1 MNCTKTIE
9 NKEVELLRK
18 NIKKIE
24 INVGKKRIGTPII
37 KNIIIIME
45 QFIKQKKLI
54 SYGGTAVNNL
64 LPLKYQFYN
73 KNVEIPDYDMYS
85 SDALNDAKE
94 LADIYYTKGFTNIE
108 AKAGKHYGT
117 YKVFVN
123 FMPIADITQL
133 DKDLFLK
140 LKNTSIQINNI
151 LYAPPNFLRM
161 AMYLELSRP
170 KGDVSR
176 WEKIFLRLSL
186 LNKVY
191 PIKGEKCNTL
201 SFINSFENDN
211 IGTNIYN
218 IVKNII
224 IENGG
229 VFFGGYACNVY
240 KQYIPKY
247 IDPYNKYPDFDVLV
261 ENPDIIANNIKDILE
276 RNNYTNIKINILPA
290 IGTLISEHYEVMVD
304 NEVIIYLYKP
314 LACISYNTIK
324 IHNKIIK
331 IASIDTMLS
340 FYLIFLYTEHK
351 HYDIHRILCMAK
363 YLINIQKKNRL
374 SQKGLVYRFTTNCY
388 GEQETKESIME
399 KKSIKYKELYNKKN
413 TLEYDKWF
421 LNYTPSNKKY
431 GILRKTY
438 SNKALNSNKKISK
451 KSLNVKTK
459 SLKKSKSHAKT
470 KSYKKYNSN

>member
-1 MNCTKTIE
+1 MNCAKTIE

-176 WEKIFLRLSL
+176 W
-186 LNKVY
+186 
-191 PIKGEKCNTL
+191 
-201 SFINSFENDN
+201 
-211 IGTNIYN
+211 
-218 IVKNII
+218 
-224 IENGG
+224 
-229 VFFGGYACNVY
+229 
-240 KQYIPKY
+240 
-247 IDPYNKYPDFDVLV
+247 
-261 ENPDIIANNIKDILE
+261 
-276 RNNYTNIKINILPA
+276 
-290 IGTLISEHYEVMVD
+290 
-304 NEVIIYLYKP
+304 
-314 LACISYNTIK
+314 
-324 IHNKIIK
+324 
-331 IASIDTMLS
+331 
-340 FYLIFLYTEHK
+340 
-351 HYDIHRILCMAK
+351 
-363 YLINIQKKNRL
+363 
-374 SQKGLVYRFTTNCY
+374 
-388 GEQETKESIME
+388 
-399 KKSIKYKELYNKKN
+399 
-413 TLEYDKWF
+413 
-421 LNYTPSNKKY
+421 
-431 GILRKTY
+431 
-438 SNKALNSNKKISK
+438 
-451 KSLNVKTK
+451 
-459 SLKKSKSHAKT
+459 
-470 KSYKKYNSN
+470 

>member
-1 MNCTKTIE
+1 
-9 NKEVELLRK
+9 
-18 NIKKIE
+18 
-24 INVGKKRIGTPII
+24 
-37 KNIIIIME
+37 
-45 QFIKQKKLI
+45 
-54 SYGGTAVNNL
+54 
-64 LPLKYQFYN
+64 
-73 KNVEIPDYDMYS
+73 
-85 SDALNDAKE
+85 
-94 LADIYYTKGFTNIE
+94 
-108 AKAGKHYGT
+108 
-117 YKVFVN
+117 
-123 FMPIADITQL
+123 MPIADITHL
-133 DKDLFLK
+133 DEDLFLK
-140 LKNTSIQINNI
+140 LKKTSIQINNI

-191 PIKGEKCNTL
+191 PIKEEKCNTL
-201 SFINSFENDN
+201 SFINSFENDKM
-211 IGTNIYN
+211 GTNIYN

-224 IENGG
+224 IGNGG
-229 VFFGGYACNVY
+229 VFFGGYACNLY
-240 KQYIPKY
+240 KQYTSKA
-247 IDPYNKYPDFDVLV
+247 IDPYNKYPDFDVLI

-290 IGTLISEHYEVMVD
+290 IGTLLSEHYEVLVD
-304 NEVIIYLYKP
+304 NDVVIYLYKP

-351 HYDIHRILCMAK
+351 QYDTHRILCMAE

-438 SNKALNSNKKISK
+438 SNKSLNSNKKISN
-451 KSLNVKTK
+451 KSSNAKTK
-459 SLKKSKSHAKT
+459 SLKKSNSHAKT
-470 KSYKKYNSN
+470 KSYKKYRSN

>member
-1 MNCTKTIE
+1 MNCAKTIE

-37 KNIIIIME
+37 KKIIIIME
-45 QFIKQKKLI
+45 QFIKEKKLI

-64 LPLKYQFYN
+64 LPFKYQFYN

-85 SDALNDAKE
+85 SNALNDAKE

-123 FMPIADITQL
+123 FMPIADITHL
-133 DKDLFLK
+133 DEDLFLK
-140 LKNTSIQINNI
+140 LKKTSIQINNI

-191 PIKGEKCNTL
+191 PIKEEKCNTL
-201 SFINSFENDN
+201 SFINSFENDKM
-211 IGTNIYN
+211 GTNIYN

-229 VFFGGYACNVY
+229 VFFGGYACNLY
-240 KQYIPKY
+240 KQYTYKT
-247 IDPYNKYPDFDVLV
+247 IDPYNKYPDFDVLI

-290 IGTLISEHYEVMVD
+290 IGTLLSEHYEVMVD
-304 NEVIIYLYKP
+304 NDVIIYLYKP

-351 HYDIHRILCMAK
+351 HYDIHRILCMAE

-438 SNKALNSNKKISK
+438 STKKISNK
-451 KSLNVKTK
+451 PSNAKSRINTKTR
-459 SLKKSKSHAKT
+459 SLKKSNTQTKT
-470 KSYKKYNSN
+470 KSYKKI